1 MKELA
6 INLPDGG
13 QVRKTADGR
22 ASVFDL
28 LKLAGAVN
36 PRVTF
41 KRLAAEYPE
50 TVTAC
55 DSFKFPRSNGKAG
68 NLATPV
74 ADAAA
79 WRRIL
84 TVLPGMLGKQYRAAV
99 NEMVDQFFD
108 DPEALNTRTL
118 DRIEDPEALK
128 RIELRA
134 RTKRTNKGVNAQIF
148 SRGGSQSTAKSV
160 ANMNNLAVTGSV
172 AADLK
177 ADRGVKH
184 TRDGFTNLELALM
197 AVAEELEISAM
208 QAGEVYGHEEILS
221 TARSVTTDVSALRRK
236 HTGALPHPRGGLL
249 TVKL

>member
-6 INLPDGG
+6 ITLPDGA

-22 ASVFDL
+22 ASVYDL
-28 LKLAGAVN
+28 LKLAGAKDQ
-36 PRVTF
+36 RKTF
-41 KRLAAEYPE
+41 KRLAEQYP
-50 TVTAC
+50 
-55 DSFKFPRSNGKAG
+55 DSVADCHSVKFRRADGKLHAQP
-68 NLATPV
+68 TPV
-74 ADAAA
+74 ADAAG

-84 TVLPGMLGKQYRAAV
+84 TVLPGVLGKQYRAAV
-99 NEMVDQFFD
+99 NEMVDQFFE

-118 DRIEDPEALK
+118 ERIEDPEALK

-160 ANMNNLAVTGSV
+160 ANMNNLAVTGSI
-172 AADLK
+172 ASDLK
-177 ADRGVKH
+177 AARGVKH

-208 QAGEVYGHEEILS
+208 QSGEVFGHDEILN
-221 TARSVTTDVSALRRK
+221 TAREVTTDVSALRRK

-249 TVKL
+249 TVTV